1 MLRTAHSKGDRLDIG
16 GILKVCGQR
25 NCLRNVPVL
34 WTLTNDWSTAQPSV
48 GLERKEAWWLNEKKI
63 KIPTSWRRVGPEIKK
78 RQYGLI
84 CIISLSWSSGWSPDI
99 SARCHW
105 QIRLSLVKWHSRKKT
120 QTVQERELYNHMQ
133 RYPLSKYLV
142 SAFSHTFLYSS
153 SGRSVR
159 FM

>member
-1 MLRTAHSKGDRLDIG
+1 MLRTVHSKGDRLDIG

-63 KIPTSWRRVGPEIKK
+63 KILKSWRRVGPEIKK

-84 CIISLSWSSGWSPDI
+84 CIISLSWSSESWHKRQMSLTNKTVIGKVAFQKEDTDCTRKRIIQSYATI
-99 SARCHW
+99 SSVKISGVCL
-105 QIRLSLVKWHSRKKT
+105 LSHFFV
-120 QTVQERELYNHMQ
+120 
-133 RYPLSKYLV
+133 
-142 SAFSHTFLYSS
+142 F
-153 SGRSVR
+153 
-159 FM
+159 